1 MKTNLNILFYLVFAA
16 AITVS
21 CSESE
26 LKSDSTQLQPAG
38 FVPGPEFEKQLSY
51 ETVQLGEYAAPLT
64 VVGEVTFDEDNV
76 VRIYPI
82 VSGSV
87 ERVYFSLGDYVRKGQ
102 LLATILSTDIS
113 TYQRDFSIAKSNW
126 EVATKNRDRVKAL
139 HASNF
144 ASDKELQI
152 AENEFANAKA
162 EFVGKKQILEL
173 FGGNAQS
180 SDAVYNVYA
189 PRSGYLVERKV
200 NEGTQIRTDNADALF
215 TLSDL
220 RTVWVQANVY
230 ESDYSRVHLGDRVE
244 ATTIAFPEDRF
255 SGKVEKINSVLD
267 ASSRV
272 IRVRTELANPGEK
285 LLPGMYATIN
295 IVPAA
300 KTRTVALPEES
311 IFLERNEPHV
321 IVKEG
326 KSLVKRAVKTGRQ
339 FGHQVE
345 IVAGL
350 TAGEEVVVRG
360 ALLVSNE
367 INNRR

>member
-1 MKTNLNILFYLVFAA
+1 MKSSFLVAGILALSAL
-16 AITVS
+16 S
-21 CSESE
+21 CSKNETKTE
-26 LKSDSTQLQPAG
+26 GIEKPWAG
-38 FVPGPEFEKQLSY
+38 FVPSAEFEKQLEY
-51 ETVQLGEYAAPLT
+51 EVVKTGEYAAPLT

-102 LLATILSTDIS
+102 LMATILSTDIS
-113 TYQRDFSIAKSNW
+113 IYQRDFSIAKSNLD
-126 EVATKNRDRVKAL
+126 VATKSRDRVKAL

-144 ASDKELQI
+144 ASDKDLQM

-162 EFVGKKQILEL
+162 EYVGKKQILEL

-230 ESDYSRVHLGDRVE
+230 ESDYSRVHLGDQVE

-255 SGKVEKINSVLD
+255 SGKVEKINSILD
-267 ASSRV
+267 AESRV
-272 IRVRTELANPGEK
+272 IRVRTELSNPGEK

-295 IVPAA
+295 IVPAR
-300 KTRTVALPEES
+300 KTTTIALPEEAL
-311 IFLERNEPHV
+311 FLERNEPHV
-321 IVKEG
+321 IVKVG
-326 KSLVKRAVKTGRQ
+326 KELIKRPVRSGRQ
-339 FGHQVE
+339 FGDKV
-345 IVAGL
+345 
-350 TAGEEVVVRG
+350 EVVEGLNAGDEVVIRG

>member
-1 MKTNLNILFYLVFAA
+1 MKQSKLIILGLAFLAA
-16 AITVS
+16 S
-21 CSESE
+21 CTESE
-26 LKSDSTQLQPAG
+26 LKTDAPSTSTSGLIPSAS
-38 FVPGPEFEKQLSY
+38 FEKQLSY
-51 ETVQLGEYAAPLT
+51 ETVEMGEHAAPLT

-102 LLATILSTDIS
+102 LMATILSTDIS
-113 TYQRDFSIAKSNW
+113 TYQRDFSIAKSNLD
-126 EVATKNRDRVKAL
+126 VAAKNRDRVQAL
-139 HASNF
+139 HTSNF
-144 ASDKELQI
+144 ASDKDLQI
-152 AENEFANAKA
+152 AENEYANARA
-162 EFVGKKQILEL
+162 EYIGKKQILEL

-230 ESDYSRVHLGDRVE
+230 ESDYSRVHLGDQVE
-244 ATTIAFPEDRF
+244 ATTIAFPDDRF
-255 SGKVEKINSVLD
+255 NGKVEKINSILD
-267 ASSRV
+267 EESRV
-272 IRVRTELANPGEK
+272 IRVRTELSNPGEK

-295 IVPAA
+295 IVPAK
-300 KTRTVALPEES
+300 KTRAIALPDEAV
-311 IFLERNEPHV
+311 FLERNEPHV
-321 IVKEG
+321 VVKVGRE
-326 KSLVKRAVKTGRQ
+326 LFKRPVKTGCQ
-339 FGHQVE
+339 FGDKVE
-345 IVAGL
+345 VLAGL
-350 TAGEEVVVRG
+350 NSGEEVVVRG